1 MLSKASVYD
10 PDDLSKKALYAQFNP
25 NTLEYSAGANRYAD
39 KRVRDTGST
48 AREHLRQGD
57 PTGRTGN
64 ASLSVRLFCHTYENE
79 SSYTDVRLDVNRFRK
94 FLRHTD
100 ETGKTIS
107 PRIGFAWGTLCMVGT
122 LESISVSYQ
131 MFASDGTPVQAE
143 VSLMIMGDAPDI
155 TAMQSNYDK
164 EAAVKKDPIRLA
176 AEKLKD
182 ADWLFL

>member
-1 MLSKASVYD
+1 
-10 PDDLSKKALYAQFNP
+10 
-25 NTLEYSAGANRYAD
+25 
-39 KRVRDTGST
+39 
-48 AREHLRQGD
+48 
-57 PTGRTGN
+57 
-64 ASLSVRLFCHTYENE
+64 
-79 SSYTDVRLDVNRFRK
+79 
-94 FLRHTD
+94 
-100 ETGKTIS
+100 
-107 PRIGFAWGTLCMVGT
+107 MVGT